1 MLTFEANTYYD
12 WVFRHA
18 YLAVPAQDYV
28 GKFLMTFNDYRSP
41 NRF

>member
-1 MLTFEANTYYD
+1 MLTFEVNTYYD
-12 WVFRHA
+12 RVFRHA

-41 NRF
+41 NGM